1 MCGPEARG
9 GKPVVFRRRNKRTWP
24 ERVKAAVYPQGG
36 WLRAGT
42 YVWHRLTRLPDPPH
56 RIARG
61 IFAGVFISFTP
72 LFGLHFFA
80 SALLAFLMRGNMVA
94 AIFATFFGNPITFPI
109 IAVSSVQLGHWM
121 LGTGVD
127 AVPARLILSAFASA
141 SGEIW
146 QNIVAMFTD
155 SPTQWGQL
163 RHFYYGLF
171 KPYLVGGIAPGLVTA
186 TICYYV
192 SLPFILGYQKLRQKR
207 RRDRAESIRER
218 AAARLRTRA
227 QADDGASGSP

>member
-1 MCGPEARG
+1 M
-9 GKPVVFRRRNKRTWP
+9 VFRRRNKRSWP
-24 ERVKAAVYPQGG
+24 ERLKALVYPQGG
-36 WLRAGT
+36 WLRAGQ
-42 YVWHRLTRLPDPPH
+42 YVWHRLSRLPDPPH

-80 SALLAFLMRGNMVA
+80 SALLAFLMRGNMIA

-109 IAVSSVQLGHWM
+109 IAVSSVQLGHWF

-127 AVPARLILSAFASA
+127 AVPARLILSAFANA
-141 SGEIW
+141 GGEIW
-146 QNIVAMFTD
+146 SNLLAPFTGD
-155 SPTQWGQL
+155 PAQWGQL

-171 KPYLVGGIAPGLVTA
+171 KPYLIGGLLPGLIAA

-192 SLPFILGYQKLRQKR
+192 SLPVILGYQKMRQKK
-207 RRDRAESIRER
+207 RRDRAEKLRER
-218 AAARLRTRA
+218 AAARLRAR
-227 QADDGASGSP
+227 QSADDGASGGN

>member
-1 MCGPEARG
+1 M
-9 GKPVVFRRRNKRTWP
+9 VFRRRNKRSWP
-24 ERVKAAVYPQGG
+24 ERLKALVYPQGG
-36 WLRAGT
+36 WLRAAY

-80 SALLAFLMRGNMVA
+80 SALMAFLMRGNMIA

-109 IAVSSVQLGHWM
+109 IAVSSVQLGHWI

-127 AVPARLILSAFASA
+127 AVPARLILSAFTNAG
-141 SGEIW
+141 GEIW
-146 QNIVAMFTD
+146 ANIVAIFTD
-155 SPTQWGQL
+155 TPTQWGQL

-171 KPYLVGGIAPGLVTA
+171 KPYLVGGILPGLISATA
-186 TICYYV
+186 CYYI
-192 SLPFILGYQKLRQKR
+192 SLPIILGYQKLRQKKR
-207 RRDRAESIRER
+207 RERAEALRER
-218 AAARLRTRA
+218 AAARLRARSA
-227 QADDGASGSP
+227 ADDSPAGES

>member
-1 MCGPEARG
+1 M
-9 GKPVVFRRRNKRTWP
+9 VFRRRNKLRWP
-24 ERVKAAVYPQGG
+24 ERLKALVYPQGG
-36 WLRAGT
+36 WLRAGY

-80 SALLAFLMRGNMVA
+80 SALMAFLMRGNIIA

-109 IAVSSVQLGHWM
+109 IAVTSVQLGHWL

-127 AVPARLILSAFASA
+127 AVPARLILSAFTNAG
-141 SGEIW
+141 GEIW
-146 QNIVAMFTD
+146 ANVVAIFSDT
-155 SPTQWGQL
+155 PTQWGKL

-171 KPYLVGGIAPGLVTA
+171 KPYLVGGIGPGLIAA
-186 TICYYV
+186 TICYYI
-192 SLPFILGYQKLRQKR
+192 SLPVILGYQKLRQKKR
-207 RRDRAESIRER
+207 RERAENLRER
-218 AAARLRTRA
+218 AAARLRARA
-227 QADDGASGSP
+227 PTDDGPSAGA

>member
-1 MCGPEARG
+1 M
-9 GKPVVFRRRNKRTWP
+9 VFRRRDKRTWP
-24 ERVKAAVYPQGG
+24 DRLKALVYPQGG

-80 SALLAFLMRGNMVA
+80 SAFLAFLMRGNMIA

-109 IAVSSVQLGHWM
+109 IAVSSVQLGHWI

-127 AVPARLILSAFASA
+127 AVPARLILSAFANA
-141 SGEIW
+141 GGEIW
-146 QNIVAMFTD
+146 MNIVAMFTD
-155 SPTQWGQL
+155 NHTQWGQL

-171 KPYLVGGIAPGLVTA
+171 KPYLIGGIAPGLVAA
-186 TICYYV
+186 TVCYYV
-192 SLPFILGYQKLRQKR
+192 SLPIILGYQKLRQKR
-207 RRDRAESIRER
+207 RRDRAESLRER
-218 AAARLRTRA
+218 AAARLRARN
-227 QADDGASGSP
+227 QADDGASGGP

>member
-1 MCGPEARG
+1 M
-9 GKPVVFRRRNKRTWP
+9 VFRRRNKRTWP

-192 SLPFILGYQKLRQKR
+192 SLPVILGYQKLRQKR

-218 AAARLRTRA
+218 AAARLRARA

>member
-1 MCGPEARG
+1 M
-9 GKPVVFRRRNKRTWP
+9 
-24 ERVKAAVYPQGG
+24 
-36 WLRAGT
+36 RAGT

-80 SALLAFLMRGNMVA
+80 SALMAFLMRGNMVA

-109 IAVSSVQLGHWM
+109 IAVSSVQLGHWI

-127 AVPARLILSAFASA
+127 AVPARLILSAFANA

-146 QNIVAMFTD
+146 TNFVAMFTD

-171 KPYLVGGIAPGLVTA
+171 KPYLVGGIAPGLVAA
-186 TICYYV
+186 TVCYYV
-192 SLPFILGYQKLRQKR
+192 SLPIILGYQKLRQKR
-207 RRDRAESIRER
+207 RRDRAESLRER
-218 AAARLRTRA
+218 AAARLRGRN
-227 QADDGASGSP
+227 QADDGASGGP